1 MPPALRKPTVL
12 ALIVMAGAA
21 AALSAVL
28 SPPALV
34 GGGLLARGYVADI
47 DRAPIH
53 EVADN
58 LSGLTYSD
66 ATGTLFS
73 VTNRPPQV
81 VELTPDG
88 QLVTLIPLDGYLDPE
103 GITHVAG
110 EVFLIADEGDQSLH
124 RVTINAGTRR
134 LAAAPDTRVATGI
147 GAWRNMGIEGIS
159 WDARHGR
166 LFLAQEMLPMRA
178 LILEGFDS
186 AARLTSAA
194 PQVSEWYPASLSSL
208 ETLDLSSLTL
218 HEATGHLLLL
228 SHLSSAVVE
237 YDQTDRLI
245 GRMGLGGGQSGL
257 AAGIGQ
263 AEGLAVGPDGSIFV
277 VAEPNLFYRFR
288 MGSPL
293 P

>member
-12 ALIVMAGAA
+12 ALIVLAGAA
-21 AALSAVL
+21 AALSAAL

-81 VELTPDG
+81 VELTPEG

-103 GITHVAG
+103 GITHVTG

-166 LFLAQEMLPMRA
+166 LFLAQEMLQC
-178 LILEGFDS
+178 
-186 AARLTSAA
+186 A
-194 PQVSEWYPASLSSL
+194 P
-208 ETLDLSSLTL
+208 
-218 HEATGHLLLL
+218 
-228 SHLSSAVVE
+228 
-237 YDQTDRLI
+237 
-245 GRMGLGGGQSGL
+245 
-257 AAGIGQ
+257 
-263 AEGLAVGPDGSIFV
+263 
-277 VAEPNLFYRFR
+277 
-288 MGSPL
+288 
-293 P
+293 